1 MKQINDEE
9 GYERLRIAGCT
20 ELEIKRLTQLRCNYR
35 ASIPLDAARLQFVRW
50 LVTTGRLTDQ
60 GVSEDAEGEHCQ
72 LPLDLPR
79 QSLVWRNVCALGN
92 ALSRRSKLSED
103 AL

>member
-1 MKQINDEE
+1 MKQTNDEE

-20 ELEIKRLTQLRCNYR
+20 ELEIKRLAQLRCNYR

-60 GVSEDAEGEHCQ
+60 DVSESTAGEQCQ
-72 LPLDLPR
+72 APVDLPR
-79 QSLVWRNVCALGN
+79 HSLVWRVLGN
-92 ALSRRSKLSED
+92 ALTRRSKLSED